1 MNKPPIIDHDP
12 HERLGRRYS
21 LGKWWLAVWAMVC
34 LLWAGQTFSRGLDWQ
49 QIGLGV
55 ITGIMFAYTV
65 VDMHLSNGGSSRD
78 L

>member
-21 LGKWWLAVWAMVC
+21 LGKWWLAVWAMVAIFW
-34 LLWAGQTFSRGLDWQ
+34 LLQFRDGLDLE
-49 QIGLGV
+49 QICLGFLSG
-55 ITGIMFAYTV
+55 GILAIWA
-65 VDMHLSNGGSSRD
+65 VDMHLSRGGSSRD